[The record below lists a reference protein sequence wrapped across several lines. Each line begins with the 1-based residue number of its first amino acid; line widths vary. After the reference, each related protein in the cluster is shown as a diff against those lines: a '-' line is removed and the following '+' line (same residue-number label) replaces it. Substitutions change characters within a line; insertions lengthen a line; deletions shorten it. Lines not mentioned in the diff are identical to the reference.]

1 MKNDRNQKIMAGVL
15 ALVLVCVLV
24 FQLTRSPK
32 LPAGASQKTAATAPA
47 AATPT
52 SAASSAQSGASH
64 AAAAGGDLQL
74 KRVDIDI
81 DALLSQI
88 KEVGF
93 EYELEKVARN
103 PYTPLVGRSLLSGAA
118 GVKGAEPAPIGER
131 ALREEVEKI
140 TVTGII
146 CGDISPVAVVS
157 YIFNGKIKDEVVTP
171 GFEFPTGVVVDS
183 IESDKVVFRVG
194 NLPPIPVPLKEL
206 KEQ

>member
-1 MKNDRNQKIMAGVL
+1 VKNDRNQKIMAGVL

-32 LPAGASQKTAATAPA
+32 LPAGASQKTATSAPA
-47 AATPT
+47 SPT
-52 SAASSAQSGASH
+52 AGSAASSGKASTSSTPGAS
-64 AAAAGGDLQL
+64 GDLQL

-103 PYTPLVGRSLLSGAA
+103 PYTPLVGRSLLSDAG

-146 CGDISPVAVVS
+146 YGEISPVAVVS

-171 GFEFPTGVVVDS
+171 GFEFPTGVLVDS